1 MIDEALQDEIRVA
14 YQTLTEALQL
24 NPRWG
29 QRQMIAEVANALGDP
44 EADPPIAVVEAGT
57 GTGKTVAYLVAALP
71 IARKRGKKV
80 VVASATIALQE
91 QLLFRDLPDV
101 MRNSGLEYEAALA
114 KGRGRYICLLKLDHQ
129 LSEQV
134 VDPVIPL
141 YPDEFAAPDK
151 AMAGPIFDEMVE
163 RFRFRSLGWR
173 LRFLAWES

>member
-24 NPRWG
+24 SPRWG

-44 EADPPIAVVEAGT
+44 EAESPIAVVEAGT

-101 MRNSGLEYEAALA
+101 MRNSGL
-114 KGRGRYICLLKLDHQ
+114 
-129 LSEQV
+129 
-134 VDPVIPL
+134 
-141 YPDEFAAPDK
+141 
-151 AMAGPIFDEMVE
+151 
-163 RFRFRSLGWR
+163 
-173 LRFLAWES
+173 